1 MKQEDGEVCVRVL
14 ACIAWADG
22 NLSEEEMA
30 SVVDL
35 VDRLDYVDRSMIQEI
50 LMNPTRF
57 TFLDKVVELSRPA
70 RVRLVHD
77 CYVLADYCGGI
88 SDPER
93 EIIRAVALT
102 IIENEQYDAAEESLA
117 AWLAYEQKAKKVWGW
132 THLGD

>member
-50 LMNPTRF
+50 
-57 TFLDKVVELSRPA
+57 
-70 RVRLVHD
+70 
-77 CYVLADYCGGI
+77 
-88 SDPER
+88 
-93 EIIRAVALT
+93 
-102 IIENEQYDAAEESLA
+102 
-117 AWLAYEQKAKKVWGW
+117 
-132 THLGD
+132 